1 VSLAYDDK
9 FTFDQNIA
17 DKATALA
24 AQVRDLEERR
34 ARVESGPNH
43 PELKVNDLAAID
55 AQLTPLRYAAEAA
68 SDGMLF
74 WDPAAVSGADPIRQ
88 TWIARARE
96 RGRLVN
102 PSNYGPSVHDLDQ
115 TQPIKVVRGSGAAGA
130 ALGSPSM
137 SVR

>member
-9 FTFDQNIA
+9 FPFSQNIE
-17 DKATALA
+17 DLATALA
-24 AQVRDLEERR
+24 AEVRALEARR
-34 ARVESGPNH
+34 ARVESGPNA

-55 AQLTPLRYAAEAA
+55 AQLLPLRYKAEAA
-68 SDGMLF
+68 ADGMLF
-74 WDPAAVSGADPIRQ
+74 WDPAAISGADPIHQ
-88 TWIARARE
+88 TWVARARE

-115 TQPIKVVRGSGAAGA
+115 AVPIKVVRGGNGASN
-130 ALGSPSM
+130 LGSPTM